1 MPVTQCAAHV
11 PSGTALCF
19 ESVKNPRF
27 LAGPVPTRD
36 MRRGRGIAGPVP
48 TGDIAGSCGPV
59 PTHDILRACP
69 HARHAESQAL
79 SPRVINKVL
88 FEENGIGIPT
98 DCIKLS

>member
-19 ESVKNPRF
+19 ESVKNPRS

-36 MRRGRGIAGPVP
+36 I
-48 TGDIAGSCGPV
+48 T
-59 PTHDILRACP
+59 DILRACP
-69 HARHAESQAL
+69 HGRHAGSQGL

-88 FEENGIGIPT
+88 FEENGIGVPT